1 MIAAPWLC
9 RSCFRAC
16 RRFYQ
21 QQVAR
26 LVTSNATSSALA
38 PSLLLRARGLAA
50 EYSNLKKALEAA
62 FDASSAKR
70 VGELQRVA
78 AALRA
83 WDEARGVIAEL
94 EALARDPSE
103 DEDLAVIARDELA
116 AERTKLE
123 SLERNLSVSLTPQ
136 HPFAEL
142 PCMIELRPGPG
153 GLECRYFADT
163 LFNMYKLLCIR
174 RRLRFNVIKYE
185 LSCDRSSSLGES
197 PLLEAVVEV
206 QDPGAYDM
214 FRGEAGMHRVQR
226 IPGNDSNGRVHTS
239 AAAVWVLPAFRDGG
253 GGGGAGDD
261 DGDPGSD
268 FFIDPSDVRVET
280 MRAGGAGGQHVN
292 KTESAVRLT
301 HVPTGTVVA
310 IQDQRSQ
317 QRNREQA
324 WKVLRSRIASQRA
337 EQREAEAAR
346 MRSNILNKAQIT
358 RGNKI
363 RTYNYVQA
371 RCTDH
376 RAGLDVH
383 NLPDVIQGGETL
395 DRVMEA
401 TKKWLVDVEIQGL
414 IDSEETKPNRTGG
427 IP

>member
-1 MIAAPWLC
+1 MLPAPWVC
-9 RSCFRAC
+9 RSCSRAW
-16 RRFYQ
+16 RRCHQ
-21 QQVAR
+21 QQPAR
-26 LVTSNATSSALA
+26 FVTNDATSTALA
-38 PSLLLRARGLAA
+38 PSLLLRARSLAA
-50 EYSNLKKALEAA
+50 EHSKLKKALEIT

-78 AALRA
+78 TALRA
-83 WDEARGVIAEL
+83 WDAARGAMAEL
-94 EALARDPSE
+94 EVLVRDPSE
-103 DEDLAVIARDELA
+103 DEDLTAIARDELV
-116 AERTKLE
+116 AERSKLE
-123 SLERNLSVSLTPQ
+123 SLERNLSVSLTPR

-163 LFNMYKLLCIR
+163 LFNMYKLLCMR

-185 LSCDRSSSLGES
+185 LSDDRSSTLGES

-206 QDPGAYDM
+206 QDSGAYDV

-226 IPGNDSNGRVHTS
+226 IPGNDTNGRVHTS
-239 AAAVWVLPAFRDGG
+239 AAAVWVLPSFREDGG
-253 GGGGAGDD
+253 GGDEND
-261 DGDPGSD
+261 SGSD

-301 HVPTGTVVA
+301 HVPTGTVVS
-310 IQDQRSQ
+310 IQDNRSQ

-324 WKVLRSRIASQRA
+324 WKVLRSRIASQRV

-346 MRSNILNKAQIT
+346 LRSSILNKAQIT

-363 RTYNYVQA
+363 RTYNYVQG

-401 TKKWLVDVEIQGL
+401 TKKWLVDVEIQNL
-414 IDSEETKPNRTGG
+414 VASEETKPNNTGRG
-427 IP
+427 PS

>member
-1 MIAAPWLC
+1 MHAPPWLC
-9 RSCFRAC
+9 RSCSRAW
-16 RRFYQ
+16 RRYHQ
-21 QQVAR
+21 QQTAR
-26 LVTSNATSSALA
+26 FVTNA
-38 PSLLLRARGLAA
+38 PSLLLRARGLTA
-50 EYSNLKKALEAA
+50 EYSNLKKALEAT

-78 AALRA
+78 TALRA
-83 WDEARGVIAEL
+83 WDEARGAMAEL
-94 EALARDPSE
+94 EILARDPSE
-103 DEDLAVIARDELA
+103 DEDLTAIARDELA
-116 AERTKLE
+116 AERSKLE
-123 SLERNLSVSLTPQ
+123 SLERNLSVSLTPR
-136 HPFAEL
+136 HPFADL

-163 LFNMYKLLCIR
+163 LFNMYKFLCMR
-174 RRLRFNVIKYE
+174 RRFRFNVIKHE
-185 LSCDRSSSLGES
+185 LSDDRSSTLGES
-197 PLLEAVVEV
+197 PLLEAVIEV
-206 QDPGAYDM
+206 QDSGAYDV

-226 IPGNDSNGRVHTS
+226 IPGNDTNGRVHTS
-239 AAAVWVLPAFRDGG
+239 AAAVWVLPAFREDGG
-253 GGGGAGDD
+253 GGDD
-261 DGDPGSD
+261 ENDPGSD

-301 HVPTGTVVA
+301 HVPTGTVVS
-310 IQDQRSQ
+310 IQDNRSQ
-317 QRNREQA
+317 QRNRDQA
-324 WKVLRSRIASQRA
+324 WKVLRSRIASQRV

-346 MRSNILNKAQIT
+346 LRSSILNRAQIT

-401 TKKWLVDVEIQGL
+401 TKKWLVDVEIQDL
-414 IDSEETKPNRTGG
+414 IASEETKPNKTGK
-427 IP
+427 IPS